1 MKLKSFFFLII
12 LAVMINVTAKA
23 EDEIFSETYDFS
35 GKLSELQ
42 DTVQEISDQYI
53 AITSKIDLIQN
64 ELFNEQGTI
73 LKGQQSERQI
83 FVPGDSSYS
92 MLQLFSE
99 GERESSLRSGYVTYE
114 DFDEL
119 VVMFYH
125 LLDSFESLS
134 NTVSGISSQVPTI
147 SSTIQSLVN
156 ACGSLNTDM
165 QSLKS
170 VIEVRQD
177 GSMSLCKSS
186 PLIGQQELTC
196 NGSCWMP
203 AVYSDWDRACSIFRV
218 SRDTKLESVTLYCN
232 DRTRIISPQNV
243 SILTCRKYD
252 YSDNYYMAEY
262 IAASID
268 TSSFPR
274 ITYTFLY
281 PITIS
286 ADRDHALCVRRSGNN
301 PLYVYV
307 YSGARNSCFYK
318 PWGAPEYWNP
328 PEPPEPPEPRGDSGD
343 NDSDNNDETTDFNRA
358 GTTPYQWFYY
368 LLSQN
373 WEESNYSFQ
382 EIWSIFKFSDDVSFN
397 FNSEGLDIEKGKIT
411 VEGSEVAT
419 SANISGMITNAF
431 VQSPELLDVIFPA
444 QYGKVKITQGSL
456 SATIANGLTTNA
468 IINVTP
474 AQVMYPRYWVEI
486 DELGCGKVK
495 IDTSYPVS
503 NDQTFYYMIIKH

>member
-23 EDEIFSETYDFS
+23 EDEIFSETYDLS
-35 GKLSELQ
+35 EKLSEVQ
-42 DTVQEISDQYI
+42 DTIKEISEQYV

-64 ELFNEQGTI
+64 ELLNEQGTI
-73 LKGQQSERQI
+73 LKEQKAGSRTSLSD
-83 FVPGDSSYS
+83 DSYFS
-92 MLQLFSE
+92 MLQLFPE
-99 GERESSLRSGYVTYE
+99 GERGSFRSNYVTYD

-119 VVMFYH
+119 VYMFYD

-134 NTVSGISSQVPTI
+134 NTVSGISSQIPTI

-170 VIEVRQD
+170 VIEVKQD

-186 PLIGQQELTC
+186 PLIGKQEP
-196 NGSCWMP
+196 NGGGSCWMP
-203 AVYSDWDRACSIFRV
+203 AVYSDWDRACSTFSV
-218 SRDTKLESVTLYCN
+218 SRDTTLESVTLYCN
-232 DRTRIISPQNV
+232 DMTRIISPQNV

-268 TSSFPR
+268 TSNFPR

-281 PITIS
+281 PVTIP

-307 YSGARNSCFYK
+307 CSGYRNSCFYK
-318 PWGAPEYWNP
+318 PLGAPEYWDP
-328 PEPPEPPEPRGDSGD
+328 PEPPQPRGNGGD
-343 NDSDNNDETTDFNRA
+343 NDSANNNEMSEPNRA
-358 GTTPYQWFYY
+358 GGSANQWFYY

-382 EIWSIFKFSDDVSFN
+382 EIWSIFKFTDDVSFN
-397 FNSEGLDIEKGKIT
+397 FNSNGLDIEKGKIT

-431 VQSPELLDVIFPA
+431 VQSPELLDVIFPV

-456 SATIANGLTTNA
+456 SATIANGLTTNT
-468 IINVTP
+468 IINITP

-503 NDQTFYYMIIKH
+503 NDLTFYYMIIKH

>member
-1 MKLKSFFFLII
+1 MKLKSFFLLII
-12 LAVMINVTAKA
+12 LALMINAAAKA
-23 EDEIFSETYDFS
+23 DDENFSEYYDFS
-35 GKLSELQ
+35 EKLAEVQ
-42 DTVQEISDQYI
+42 DTIKEISEQYV

-64 ELFNEQGTI
+64 ELLNDQGTV
-73 LKGQQSERQI
+73 LKEQKTGGQVSLS
-83 FVPGDSSYS
+83 GDSYYS

-99 GERESSLRSGYVTYE
+99 GERGSSRSNYVTYE
-114 DFDEL
+114 EFEDL
-119 VVMFYH
+119 LIMFYG
-125 LLDSFESLS
+125 LLDSLESLS
-134 NTVSGISSQVPTI
+134 NTVSGISAQIPTI
-147 SSTIQSLVN
+147 NSTIQSLVN
-156 ACGSLNTDM
+156 SCGSLNTDV
-165 QSLKS
+165 QKLKS
-170 VIEVRQD
+170 AIEVRSD
-177 GSMSLCKSS
+177 GTMSLCKSS

-419 SANISGMITNAF
+419 SANMAGMITNAF
-431 VQSPELLDVIFPA
+431 AQTPGLRDAIFPA
-444 QYGKVKITQGSL
+444 QYGKVTITLGNL
-456 SATIANGLTTNA
+456 DATIATGLTTDT

-486 DELGCGKVK
+486 DGSGCGKVK
-495 IDTSYPVS
+495 IDTSYPVL
-503 NDQTFYYMIIKH
+503 NDLTFYYMVIKP